1 MDADSRRSF
10 FIRLARLT
18 ACAAVSLI
26 VVSAAP
32 AGAQA
37 PDPADLIIHN
47 AKIYTVNTKQPR
59 AAAIAIR
66 GQRIAAVGSN
76 ADILAMKGSATRVID
91 AGGATIVPG
100 LHDSHGHF
108 TNFGASLQRLNLR
121 GTTSAEQIAGMVKA
135 AAAKARPGEWILGRS
150 WDQNDWSD
158 KAFPIA
164 AVIDRAAPN
173 NPVYLTRVDGH
184 AGWANSKAMELAGLN
199 KDTKDP
205 PGGEIIRGRDGTPT
219 GVLIDRAQ
227 GLVSGK
233 IPDPTPD
240 QLVDQMLLADREC
253 RRLGLTMVHDAGTG
267 GQNVD
272 LYKRLIDED
281 KLQTRLYVM
290 LRGSLDSLRPHFA
303 KGPVKD
309 YKDHRLA
316 VRAIKIGADG
326 ALGSYG
332 AALLEPY
339 SDRPGTKG
347 LLTTPQEEVYQQTL
361 EASKAGFQTCIH
373 AIGDRGNRVAMDV
386 FERVQKEVPG
396 ARDLR
401 MRNEH
406 AQILDAAEI
415 PRFAKLNV
423 IASMQ
428 ATHATSD
435 MPWAPTRLGA
445 ARVEEGAYVW
455 QKLIKAGALIANGSD
470 FPVEEANPMLG
481 LFASLTRQQPDGKPA
496 GGWQPDQRL
505 SRDETLASFTI
516 NAAFAAHAEQDL
528 GSLEPGK
535 LADLVML
542 SKDVMTVPPREILTT
557 RVLRTIVGGRV
568 VYEDTEKATARR

>member
-1 MDADSRRSF
+1 MSTR
-10 FIRLARLT
+10 IARLK
-18 ACAAVSLI
+18 ACTTMSVIVTAAVM
-26 VVSAAP
+26 AR
-32 AGAQA
+32 AQA
-37 PDPADLIIHN
+37 PEPADLIIHN
-47 AKIYTVNTKQPR
+47 AKIYTVNAKQPR
-59 AAAIAIR
+59 AEAIAVR
-66 GQRIAAVGSN
+66 GQRIAAVGSS
-76 ADILAMKGSATRVID
+76 ADILKLKGPASRVID

-100 LHDSHGHF
+100 LHDAHGHF
-108 TNFGASLQRLNLR
+108 TNLGASLQRLNLR

-150 WDQNDWSD
+150 WDQNDWAD
-158 KAFPIA
+158 KSFPIA

-184 AGWANSKAMELAGLN
+184 AGWANSKAMELAGLT
-199 KDTKDP
+199 KDAKDP

-227 GLVSGK
+227 GLVSAK
-233 IPDPTPD
+233 IPNPTSE
-240 QLVDQMLLADREC
+240 QLADQMLLADREC

-267 GQNVD
+267 AQNVD
-272 LYKRLIDED
+272 LFKKLIDED

-290 LRGSLDSLRPHFA
+290 LRGNLDMLRPFFA
-303 KGPVKD
+303 KGPVND

-339 SDRPGTKG
+339 SDRPDTRG

-373 AIGDRGNRVAMDV
+373 AIGDHANRLVMDV
-386 FERVQKEVPG
+386 FERVQKDVPG

-415 PRFAKLNV
+415 PRFATLNV

-445 ARVEEGAYVW
+445 ARIEEGAYVW
-455 QKLIKAGALIANGSD
+455 QKLIKAGAMIANGSD

-481 LFASLTRQQPDGKPA
+481 LFASITRQQPDGKPP

-505 SRDETLASFTI
+505 SREETLASFTI
-516 NAAFAAHAEQDL
+516 NAAFAAHAERDL

-535 LADLVML
+535 LADLVVL

-557 RVLRTIVGGRV
+557 RVLRTIIGGRV
-568 VYEDTEKATARR
+568 VYEDSEKATARLDHRE